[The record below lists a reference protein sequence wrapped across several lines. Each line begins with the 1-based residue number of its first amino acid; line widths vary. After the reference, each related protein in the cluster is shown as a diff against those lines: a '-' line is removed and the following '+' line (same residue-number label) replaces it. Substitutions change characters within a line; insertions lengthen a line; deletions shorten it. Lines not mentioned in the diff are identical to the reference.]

1 MNLMRYRLCC
11 LIQRESIPTPFSL
24 ILKRYNEFRALSKF
38 HQPER
43 CSFSGVI
50 SRITTGS
57 VEVFM
62 ALSNCYSKALLY
74 CFQLIVL

>member
-11 LIQRESIPTPFSL
+11 LIEREGIPTPLSF
-24 ILKRYNEFRALSKF
+24 IIKRYHEFRALSKF

-43 CSFSGVI
+43 CSSSGVI
-50 SRITTGS
+50 SRLTTGS

-62 ALSNCYSKALLY
+62 ALSNCYSELCY
-74 CFQLIVL
+74 TVSS